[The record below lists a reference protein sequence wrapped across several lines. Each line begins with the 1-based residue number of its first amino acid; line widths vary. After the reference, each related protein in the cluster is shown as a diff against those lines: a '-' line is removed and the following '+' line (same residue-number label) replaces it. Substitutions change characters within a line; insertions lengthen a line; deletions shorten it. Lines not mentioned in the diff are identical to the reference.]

1 MGGMCEEV
9 KGGIVEVAVV
19 MDDGGRVVTY
29 GFISKTCTA
38 LNAPSAP

>member
-29 GFISKTCTA
+29 GLALDTA
-38 LNAPSAP
+38 RPRSRTR